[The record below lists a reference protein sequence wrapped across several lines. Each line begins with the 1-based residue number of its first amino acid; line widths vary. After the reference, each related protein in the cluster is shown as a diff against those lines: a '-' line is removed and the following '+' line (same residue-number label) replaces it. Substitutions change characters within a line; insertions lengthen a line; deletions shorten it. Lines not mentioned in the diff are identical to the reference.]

1 MPELELLRVLV
12 SSIGSLASGL
22 RDYADRDI
30 DLEPAGRCRGD
41 AGYTTEAVIVI
52 AGLAALAIAVVAIIV
67 AKVTSAANNI
77 PTQ

>member
-1 MPELELLRVLV
+1 MPEIELLRVLV
-12 SSIGSLASGL
+12 KTIGSLARGIPGGE
-22 RDYADRDI
+22 D
-30 DLEPAGRCRGD
+30 EPAGRCRGD

-67 AKVTSAANNI
+67 AKVTSAANSI

>member
-1 MPELELLRVLV
+1 MPEIELLQVLV
-12 SSIGSLASGL
+12 RAIGSLAAGL
-22 RDYADRDI
+22 PEG
-30 DLEPAGRCRGD
+30 DLEHAKRCRGD

-67 AKVTSAANNI
+67 AKVTVAANNI

>member
-1 MPELELLRVLV
+1 MLELEVLRVL
-12 SSIGSLASGL
+12 SSAIGSLVSRL
-22 RDYADRDI
+22 HDLADPGVDV
-30 DLEPAGRCRGD
+30 EHAGRCRGD

-52 AGLAALAIAVVAIIV
+52 AGLAALAIAVVAIVV

>member
-1 MPELELLRVLV
+1 MPEIELLKVLM
-12 SSIGSLASGL
+12 SAIASLARGVPDGGL
-22 RDYADRDI
+22 EDTRR
-30 DLEPAGRCRGD
+30 LHGD
-41 AGYTTEAVIVI
+41 GGYTTEAVIVI

>member
-1 MPELELLRVLV
+1 MPEIELLQVLV
-12 SSIGSLASGL
+12 RAMRSLAAGL
-22 RDYADRDI
+22 PEG
-30 DLEPAGRCRGD
+30 DLEDTGRCRGD
-41 AGYTTEAVIVI
+41 GGYTTEAVIVI

>member
-1 MPELELLRVLV
+1 MPEIELLKVLM
-12 SSIGSLASGL
+12 SAIGTLAHGL
-22 RDYADRDI
+22 PEADTEHAR
-30 DLEPAGRCRGD
+30 RCRGD

-67 AKVTSAANNI
+67 TKVTSAANNI

>member
-1 MPELELLRVLV
+1 MPEIELLRTLV
-12 SSIGSLASGL
+12 RTIASLL
-22 RDYADRDI
+22 PDFADHEI
-30 DLEPAGRCRGD
+30 EPAGRCRGD

-52 AGLAALAIAVVAIIV
+52 AGLAALAIAVVVIIV